1 MHPCRRISLAVLA
14 GALLASAAVACPN
27 HTKSSAAAVEPKPAQ
42 VAASVVVSPA
52 VAWKPR
58 AWRPANVAA
67 QGLRIQ
73 IDPVD
78 GTRSMP
84 SDADL
89 GSNLVIEREDAPV
102 RQVVHADGTVQAF
115 LDGRFMDYSV
125 ARMGADG
132 KPVWTC
138 VSGPQGVQQFM
149 KSAAHPVRVIVNSP
163 AVQREEM

>member
-1 MHPCRRISLAVLA
+1 MQLCRRI
-14 GALLASAAVACPN
+14 LLASLALGL
-27 HTKSSAAAVEPKPAQ
+27 S
-42 VAASVVVSPA
+42 ASVVQACPDHTKTAAASTPAKVTSLATRVSPT

-58 AWRPANVAA
+58 AWQPAAFAA

-89 GSNLVIEREDAPV
+89 GVNAMIEREDTPV
-102 RQVVHADGTVQAF
+102 RQVRHADGTVQAF

-132 KPVWTC
+132 KPVWNC
-138 VSGPQGVQQFM
+138 VSGTKGVEQFM
-149 KSAAHPVRVIVNSP
+149 KSAAQPAVRVIVTSP

>member
-1 MHPCRRISLAVLA
+1 MHPCRRILFASLALGLSAVAAQACSDHAKTAVATPPARLA
-14 GALLASAAVACPN
+14 PISAA
-27 HTKSSAAAVEPKPAQ
+27 
-42 VAASVVVSPA
+42 VSPA

-58 AWRPANVAA
+58 AWRPNTSLA

-84 SDADL
+84 TDADL
-89 GSNLVIEREDAPV
+89 GVNAMIEREDAPV
-102 RQVVHADGTVQAF
+102 REVRHADGTVQAF

-138 VSGPQGVQQFM
+138 VSGKQGVEQFL
-149 KSAAHPVRVIVNSP
+149 KSAAQPVRVIVTTP

>member
-1 MHPCRRISLAVLA
+1 MQLCRRILFASLALGLSAVA
-14 GALLASAAVACPN
+14 AQACSQHSKTAAVPAPAKVTAASAA
-27 HTKSSAAAVEPKPAQ
+27 
-42 VAASVVVSPA
+42 VSPA

-58 AWRPANVAA
+58 AWRPSANTA

-78 GTRSMP
+78 GARGVA

-89 GSNLVIEREDAPV
+89 GLNAMIEREDTPV
-102 RQVVHADGTVQAF
+102 REVRHADGTVQAF

-125 ARMGADG
+125 AKLGPDG

-138 VSGPQGVQQFM
+138 VSGPRGVQQFL
-149 KSAAHPVRVIVNSP
+149 KSAAQPAARVIVNPP

>member
-1 MHPCRRISLAVLA
+1 MHLCRRILFASLALGLSAVA
-14 GALLASAAVACPN
+14 AQACSDHAKTAAV
-27 HTKSSAAAVEPKPAQ
+27 SAPARTTSTS
-42 VAASVVVSPA
+42 AVVSPA

-58 AWRPANVAA
+58 AWRPSASLS

-84 SDADL
+84 TDADL
-89 GSNLVIEREDAPV
+89 GVNAMIEREEAPLREV
-102 RQVVHADGTVQAF
+102 RHADGTVQAF

-132 KPVWTC
+132 KPVWNC
-138 VSGPQGVQQFM
+138 VSGAKGVEQFM
-149 KSAAHPVRVIVNSP
+149 KRAVQPVRVIVTTP